1 MVFKNHSNEICSN
14 EIRIR
19 RELPVIFTDCRET
32 PMITDFKPQQREIE
46 KVSMKHTWEAEN
58 EEAKSLYYSSI
69 EVKQY

>member
-1 MVFKNHSNEICSN
+1 MWNDLEILLSYN
-14 EIRIR
+14 AN
-19 RELPVIFTDCRET
+19 VIFTDCGEN
-32 PMITDFKPQQREIE
+32 PMITYSKPQEREVE

>member
-1 MVFKNHSNEICSN
+1 
-14 EIRIR
+14 
-19 RELPVIFTDCRET
+19 
-32 PMITDFKPQQREIE
+32 MITYSKPQEREIE